1 MLGKGQLAITNRQSP
16 IVIGR
21 YRFSSALNKFLQLSV
36 LGGPGDFAVSFVT
49 VIIRRSRVLLASKQK
64 GDRVRTPSENP
75 SWRRPLTAADLIG
88 IPQSESD
95 AEAARRSLQSVVNV
109 AKSLSTKHEWQ
120 AN

>member
-1 MLGKGQLAITNRQSP
+1 MEEAPLRRGTATASHPAAKPKRTSRVA
-16 IVIGR
+16 
-21 YRFSSALNKFLQLSV
+21 F
-36 LGGPGDFAVSFVT
+36 
-49 VIIRRSRVLLASKQK
+49 RSRTLRFIFRAGRLLNGNECIAASSQK

-109 AKSLSTKHEWQ
+109 AKSLSAEHEWQ
-120 AN
+120 TN